1 LDANLLGYAYW
12 DDSLAYAA
20 APSPDFIDL
29 NLSREW
35 LGSMSVDI
43 LCVADASGRILHET
57 GYGRDSGLPLDSGG
71 LFATGGPGRSLVEPG
86 GGERVSGFLPFG
98 GGVLALSSREIRA
111 SSGEGPAG
119 GRMVFGRLYS
129 QADSKRLSELLLVEV
144 SLEPAGGSAARAAG
158 AGTGDAAAR
167 AAAWE
172 PSLADSGDRLVA
184 TRPIQAL
191 DGRPAGFVV
200 LRHPKAIIAQGESL
214 GLLVTGA
221 TILFGFILLW
231 AIYGVT
237 RRGALLPLER
247 LSSRARLLAA
257 SGGFGER
264 LPADRDD
271 EVGDL
276 ARSFNGLLDRLAN
289 ANEGLERKIR
299 ERTGELVAAN
309 EELELMGEVFSH
321 SLEGILVT
329 GPDSRILAVNP
340 AFERITG
347 FSAAEANGKDPS
359 ILASGRHGPDYFAE
373 MRASLEAEGAWAG
386 EIWNRRPDGTAYPI
400 WISVSAMKDDK
411 GRVTRYVGVFRDVS
425 DVKKQE
431 DLIRHQA
438 FHDALTGLPNRLL
451 LSDRIA
457 SAVERASRRGTRAAL
472 LFLDLDRFK
481 IVNDSL
487 GHAAGD
493 ALLQETAK
501 RLKRVARGEDT
512 IARLGGDEFV
522 ILLEEVDDGRIPADV
537 ALRVLKSVGRPVE
550 VAGKSIRVGASIGI
564 AMFPADG
571 SDSETLLR
579 NADTA
584 MYRAKDEGRNT
595 FRLFTP
601 ELNEKVARRL
611 ALESEL
617 RRDVEEHALFVL
629 YQPQVDLASG
639 LAAGFEALVRW
650 RNREGRIVSPDDFIP
665 LAEET
670 GLVVDI
676 DRVVMEKAL
685 AETAGLLKASGAR
698 LSVNCSTR
706 GLLQKDF
713 PERIGALA
721 AAAGLDPSRLEL
733 EVTETSIMHDVEA
746 SAAVLRRIADMG
758 VAVALDDF
766 GTGYSSLAR
775 LRSLP
780 LSTIKID
787 KSFVF
792 GFLEN
797 EQDQGIIDTI
807 LSIAARLG
815 LRVVAEGVETEA
827 QAS

>member
-1 LDANLLGYAYW
+1 
-12 DDSLAYAA
+12 
-20 APSPDFIDL
+20 
-29 NLSREW
+29 
-35 LGSMSVDI
+35 
-43 LCVADASGRILHET
+43 
-57 GYGRDSGLPLDSGG
+57 
-71 LFATGGPGRSLVEPG
+71 
-86 GGERVSGFLPFG
+86 
-98 GGVLALSSREIRA
+98 
-111 SSGEGPAG
+111 
-119 GRMVFGRLYS
+119 
-129 QADSKRLSELLLVEV
+129 
-144 SLEPAGGSAARAAG
+144 
-158 AGTGDAAAR
+158 
-167 AAAWE
+167 
-172 PSLADSGDRLVA
+172 
-184 TRPIQAL
+184 
-191 DGRPAGFVV
+191 
-200 LRHPKAIIAQGESL
+200 
-214 GLLVTGA
+214 
-221 TILFGFILLW
+221 
-231 AIYGVT
+231 
-237 RRGALLPLER
+237 
-247 LSSRARLLAA
+247 
-257 SGGFGER
+257 
-264 LPADRDD
+264 
-271 EVGDL
+271 
-276 ARSFNGLLDRLAN
+276 
-289 ANEGLERKIR
+289 
-299 ERTGELVAAN
+299 
-309 EELELMGEVFSH
+309 
-321 SLEGILVT
+321 
-329 GPDSRILAVNP
+329 
-340 AFERITG
+340 
-347 FSAAEANGKDPS
+347 
-359 ILASGRHGPDYFAE
+359 
-373 MRASLEAEGAWAG
+373 
-386 EIWNRRPDGTAYPI
+386 
-400 WISVSAMKDDK
+400 MKDDK
-411 GRVTRYVGVFRDVS
+411 GRLTRYVGVFRDVS

-639 LAAGFEALVRW
+639 LTAGFEALVRW

-746 SAAVLRRIADMG
+746 SAAVLRRIADLG

-780 LSTIKID
+780 LTTIKID

-797 EQDQGIIDTI
+797 EQDRGIIDTI

-827 QAS
+827 QAAYLRESGCELAQGYLYAKPLSREDLGGFLASTPLLSADYAPSPSAEGSAAASARRADSARLAASARSAYSRSKLGVSRPFPAASAISAGLQNLPSSTSRRSGAKGPS